1 MTAAT
6 TVLRCGSPG
15 CRTIAEPQGGPEVG
29 LCARHRQ
36 EARVHRGACLNCGA
50 ALLRTPEL
58 NALTGRPL
66 QRDGAPVYRYACAAA
81 CGYTRRT
88 RPRRQRGRA

>member
-1 MTAAT
+1 MRPAWLVPSALVMRP
-6 TVLRCGSPG
+6 TVSRGQPG
-15 CRTIAEPQGGPEVG
+15 CGG
-29 LCARHRQ
+29 
-36 EARVHRGACLNCGA
+36 GA